1 MSGALGLEW
10 RYTYLGDIVVV
21 ALHILEAEFLGRA
34 DVPICW
40 LVGFGVGDGVQL
52 FLS

>member
-1 MSGALGLEW
+1 MLGAPGLEW

-21 ALHILEAEFLGRA
+21 ALHILEAEFLGGA

-40 LVGFGVGDGVQL
+40 LVGFGFGDRAQL

>member
-1 MSGALGLEW
+1 MLGASGLEW
-10 RYTYLGDIVVV
+10 RYTYLSDIVVV

-40 LVGFGVGDGVQL
+40 LVGFGVGDRA
-52 FLS
+52 